1 MVGKSC
7 TRPDALIK
15 GDPPGSGP
23 LHLVKGDVMTELHIG
38 KGSSVTCRPSGDLDL
53 VSAVSMRHLIGE
65 VLRPGLEV
73 VFDLQNVSFIDA
85 VGLSPL
91 VGSVRRVRA
100 VGGRARISNAQP
112 RVQSLFRLIG
122 VDGLLMSSFLAP
134 RNAAVSS
141 L

>member
-1 MVGKSC
+1 
-7 TRPDALIK
+7 
-15 GDPPGSGP
+15 
-23 LHLVKGDVMTELHIG
+23 MTELHIG
-38 KGSSVTCRPSGDLDL
+38 TGLSVTCRPLGDLDL
-53 VSAVSMRHLIGE
+53 VSAVPMRHLIGE

-85 VGLSPL
+85 VGLSAL

-122 VDGLLMSSFLAP
+122 VDGLLMPSLLAP
-134 RNAAVSS
+134 RNAALPSV
-141 L
+141 